1 MTEAVRELQRRLEDL
16 YEVEVPHDVREFLIT
31 DARLARILE
40 GGKGRDCSEKLL
52 VRQDDEET
60 LELSLYLDAD
70 LLARFE
76 ADSPLRHLHAG
87 NLETFCTVLEG
98 VSHFVYLAWR
108 AGADC
113 PVSLLELELQAEV
126 DKYAVGLSLAAE
138 QHGGQVPGDLWARLF
153 RAVRFDPRLDAGA
166 ARRYRR
172 ASEAAA
178 GFCRALH
185 QALLEGRAGG
195 QRATRALR
203 RYYRLRPAAKL
214 AAPALV

>member
-1 MTEAVRELQRRLEDL
+1 VSEAVRELQRRIEDL
-16 YEVEVPHDVREFLIT
+16 YEVEVPADVRDYLIT

-40 GGKGRDCSEKLL
+40 GGQGRDCPEKLL

-60 LELSLYLDAD
+60 LELSLYLDEA
-70 LLARFE
+70 LLRRFE
-76 ADSPLRHLHAG
+76 ADSPLRRLHDG

-98 VSHFVYLAWR
+98 VSHFVYLAWC
-108 AGADC
+108 AGRDR

-138 QHGGQVPGDLWARLF
+138 QGGGRVPAGLCRRLF
-153 RAVRFDPRLDAGA
+153 DAVRYDPALGRE
-166 ARRYRR
+166 ARRRYALANDSAR
-172 ASEAAA
+172 A
-178 GFCRALH
+178 FCRGLH
-185 QALLEGRAGG
+185 EALLARRAGG
-195 QRATRALR
+195 QRVTRILR